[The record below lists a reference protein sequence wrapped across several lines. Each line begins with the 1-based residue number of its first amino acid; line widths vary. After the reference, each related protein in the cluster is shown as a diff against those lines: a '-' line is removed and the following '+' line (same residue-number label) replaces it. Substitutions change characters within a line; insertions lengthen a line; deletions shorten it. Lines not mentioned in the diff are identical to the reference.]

1 MHRKHTK
8 SNTLPIGIFN
18 GTVVTTDGL
27 YRIQQISI
35 EEAKQLVA
43 THSTESAV
51 GHSAAANLLSD
62 ILGISV
68 NENRIQFVQQP
79 GQLAI
84 ALKLNIRPQE
94 GAVLTK
100 AEMLSIGFTLR
111 LIERLE

>member
-1 MHRKHTK
+1 M
-8 SNTLPIGIFN
+8 SFINSELPIGIFN

-27 YRIQQISI
+27 YRIRQISI

-43 THSTESAV
+43 SRVIESAV
-51 GHSAAANLLSD
+51 GHLAAAELLSD
-62 ILGISV
+62 ILAVTIT
-68 NENRIQFVQQP
+68 ENRVQFIQQP

-94 GAVLTK
+94 GAVLTMH
-100 AEMLSIGFTLR
+100 EMLSVGFTLR